1 MSWTTVG
8 NLNIARILHT
18 AILLPNGKVLVYGG
32 SSNNNNYEATAEL
45 YDPRT
50 KTFAFTGSALSG
62 RISPSAFLLT
72 NGKVLVAAGS
82 SPGDF
87 AQSTSCELY
96 DPETAEWQRT
106 GGTEFIRQLQTGVV
120 LLDGRVM
127 LVGGDAI
134 DSSNGNT
141 FASCEIYDPAQG
153 GWARTGDLNIPRL
166 RHTATVL
173 MDGRVLVVGGE
184 AFSGASLID
193 IPAELFDP
201 TTGVWSLTS
210 KPFFPRYGH
219 TATRLNDKNGKVLVA
234 GGGVGGSKSLF
245 PTLRSAELYDP
256 QSGTW
261 SSTGDLETGRAYHFA
276 TLLHD
281 DRVLIQGG
289 SDSSA
294 TVLASAEVYDPS
306 NFGWTSAGSISVL
319 RGGNTMTLL
328 KAGRFEPG
336 ASAASQVLI
345 TGGQTIPLPGTMLDS
360 CELYDSGSHLVNR
373 L

>member
-8 NLNIARILHT
+8 NLNIARILHSAT
-18 AILLPNGKVLVYGG
+18 LLANGKVLVYGG
-32 SSNNNNYEATAEL
+32 SSNNNYESTAEL
-45 YDPRT
+45 YDPRS
-50 KTFAFTGSALSG
+50 KTFALTGSAFSG
-62 RISPSAFLLT
+62 RVAHSAFLLN

-87 AQSTSCELY
+87 AQLTSCELY
-96 DPETAEWQRT
+96 DPETAEWQPT
-106 GGTEFIRQLQTGVV
+106 GRTEFIRQLQTGVV

-127 LVGGDAI
+127 LVGGDANNPSI
-134 DSSNGNT
+134 GFT

-184 AFSGASLID
+184 TFSASEF
-193 IPAELFDP
+193 PPAAELFDP

-234 GGGVGGSKSLF
+234 GGGSGGSKGLF
-245 PTLRSAELYDP
+245 PALRSVELYDP

-261 SSTGDLETGRAYHFA
+261 SSTGDLETGRAFHFA

-281 DRVLIQGG
+281 GRVLIQGG
-289 SDSSA
+289 TDSSGTA
-294 TVLASAEVYDPS
+294 LASAEVYDPS

-319 RGGNTMTLL
+319 RASNTMTLL

-336 ASAASQVLI
+336 APAASQVLI
-345 TGGQTIPLPGTMLDS
+345 TGGQTTPPPGTILNS
-360 CELYDSGSHLVNR
+360 CELYDSGTHVVNHL
-373 L
+373 